1 MALNADL
8 VQGDHLEPADNLNGV
23 KNIQE
28 FGVEAANNPT
38 ADASQK
44 KLCRMCNKHQPL
56 RTKHCHEC
64 EKCVLT
70 YDHHCV
76 FFHNCVGEKN
86 RPFFYFYLLLLSLQS
101 LIATLLIES
110 QFSLDFLDYGLLSLF
125 ALFMAQFTMIATL
138 FIFHN
143 YLMCRGL
150 TTWEY
155 FAEDVGAKCPYSKG
169 CAYNLKM
176 YWQSGFL
183 GEPAAWVVN
192 T

>member
-1 MALNADL
+1 
-8 VQGDHLEPADNLNGV
+8 
-23 KNIQE
+23 
-28 FGVEAANNPT
+28 
-38 ADASQK
+38 
-44 KLCRMCNKHQPL
+44 MCNKYQPL

-86 RPFFYFYLLLLSLQS
+86 RPIFYFYLLILSGQS
-101 LIATLLIES
+101 LIATLLIENE
-110 QFSLDFLDYGLLSLF
+110 FRLEILDYPLFGLF
-125 ALFMAQFTMIATL
+125 GCFIAQFTMIATL

-143 YLMCRGL
+143 YLMMRGL

-155 FAEDVGAKCPYSKG
+155 FSEDCLPDEARSPYSKG
-169 CAYNLKM
+169 CLNNLKM
-176 YWQSGFL
+176 YWKSGFL
-183 GEPAAWVVN
+183 EEPAVWVIS